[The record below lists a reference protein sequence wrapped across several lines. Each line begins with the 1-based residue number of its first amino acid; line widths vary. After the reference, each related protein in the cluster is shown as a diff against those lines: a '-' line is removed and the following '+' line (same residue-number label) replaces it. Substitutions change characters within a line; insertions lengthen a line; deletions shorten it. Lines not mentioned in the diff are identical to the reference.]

1 MEQHLLFNPG
11 PRPFGPYPLLRPA
24 IAFVVGILA
33 AHYILTDLSG
43 WFYCAAT
50 LLVLLFLIIRKLF
63 RTRQA
68 KSGYSIIPYPN
79 RHLWPYLIFALL
91 GGWNYNLWR
100 ARQPIPCVTP
110 DNEPRYFVVTEKP
123 TETRFGRKEVQGF
136 LLRSSK
142 PFRQGHLVR
151 WENTSLLPPKIEK
164 GDTLFFRGPIL
175 PFAHPSCPGSFD
187 QRSFYFRQGILSYT
201 TLRDTQHVAVRKGN
215 YRPDIIEKIR
225 LFCLEKSDRYID
237 NEVVRGIV
245 LQMLLGIRAEL
256 DAETKSTFR
265 NTGVMHILAVSGLHV
280 GIIYLVLSGLAGFF
294 FRRGSPERII
304 AVAIVIVLVWFY
316 AVLAGFRPSVV
327 RASLMLSFIAAGEV
341 FKRRVPLLNS
351 LSAAALVNLFWKP
364 ADIFDLGFVLSY
376 SAVGGIALLYRPLY
390 SLWQA
395 PSVLKRLWE
404 LTCLSVSA
412 QAGTLGVTL
421 VYFGQFPVLFVLA
434 NWVAVPAAGIIIYSA
449 LLFLLSPW
457 PLLSELLASWLE
469 IFVGGV
475 LNFLKALDAVPHS
488 SLRNLSFQPVEGF
501 LVMLM
506 IFLIVHSLMQPGFK
520 TFRRVLVTA
529 ILWQVFLLSQE
540 AADNFFPRKLV
551 LCGGKDAGLYLRR
564 AENLQPILKFKDI
577 PTDVSVAQIHSV
589 NQKVCVIFSLNAREK
604 CPTDSRVIWNDGRVI
619 TRGKLNVVPS
629 PEDLLGPGIGARKA
643 LELKRLLAQHGHALH
658 AVSVDGFAPL

>member
-11 PRPFGPYPLLRPA
+11 FRPFGPYPLLRPA
-24 IAFVVGILA
+24 LAFVLGILA
-33 AHYILTDLSG
+33 AHYIFTFLPVWIYPGALVG
-43 WFYCAAT
+43 
-50 LLVLLFLIIRKLF
+50 VLLFAVIRNLIWNKPATQSYLALF
-63 RTRQA
+63 LPSQ
-68 KSGYSIIPYPN
+68 
-79 RHLWPYLIFALL
+79 HLWPFLVFALL
-91 GGWNYNLWR
+91 GGWNYSLWLKT
-100 ARQPIPCVTP
+100 QPVPYVTP
-110 DNEPRYFVVTEKP
+110 DAVPLRFVVTEEL
-123 TETRFGRKEVQGF
+123 TEERFGKKEVQGLLF
-136 LLRSSK
+136 LDRQAAN
-142 PFRQGHLVR
+142 QGHLLR
-151 WENTSLLPPKIEK
+151 YTKNAHANLNLMK
-164 GDTLFFRGPIL
+164 GDTLFFSGTVL
-175 PFAHPSCPGSFD
+175 PFSRSSCPGAFD
-187 QRSFYFRQGILSYT
+187 QRSFYRKKGIFSYT
-201 TLRDTQHVAVRKGN
+201 SLQDSQKVTLRKGN
-215 YRPDIIEKIR
+215 YQPGILEKIR
-225 LFCLEKSDRYID
+225 LFCIEKSRRYIRQD
-237 NEVVRGIV
+237 EVRGIV
-245 LQMLLGIRAEL
+245 LQMLLGVRAEL
-256 DAETKSTFR
+256 DAEIKSVFR

-280 GIIYLVLSGLAGFF
+280 GIIYLVLSGLAAYL
-294 FRRGSPERII
+294 FRRGSPGRYI
-304 AVAIVIVLVWFY
+304 AVVIVVILVWFY
-316 AVLAGFRPSVV
+316 AILAGFRPSVV

-457 PLLSELLASWLE
+457 PLLSEFLASWLE

-577 PTDVSVAQIHSV
+577 PTDVSVAQTHSV